1 VISQT
6 EQKQQPAKSGRRLWR
21 LVEQPALI
29 CLFLAV
35 VTVLAFWPVVHGEFI
50 NYDDT
55 DYVTLNSHVQNGL
68 SSKSVIWAFTTDH
81 ASNWHPLTWL
91 SHMLDVE
98 LFGKGPTG
106 PHCINLLFHVA
117 NSVLLFLL
125 LGRMTGAQW
134 RSAMVAGL
142 FALHPAHVESVA
154 WVAERKDVLSTL
166 FWMLTLLAYVRYAN
180 ESKVQGPRSKAF
192 YGLAVTT
199 FALGLMSKPM
209 LVTLPFVMLLLDFW
223 PLNRFENS
231 SHGQTPRTFHRLV
244 LEKTPFL
251 LLSAVSC
258 VVTAWAQKKAILSLE
273 HLSLFDRIANSL
285 VAYSR
290 YLEKTIWPT
299 NLALPYLHP
308 GHWPEQQVAIA
319 AILVA
324 GLSLV
329 ALLAA
334 RKYPHIFTGW
344 FWYLGTLIPVIGL
357 VQVGAQSM
365 ADRYTYVPLIGVF
378 VVLVW
383 SAADWCGRRRLTN
396 TAGVAVAVLVLGVC
410 VGQTRQQ
417 VKYWHDSEP
426 LFKHSAAVT
435 RDNFIAL
442 GNVGG
447 VCFESGRLDE
457 AMEYYQQA
465 VRINPNYAEAL
476 NSIGAVLA
484 ARGNDKA
491 VEWFRKALTVQP
503 AHAPALFNMGNAM
516 AKKGDDRAAVEFF
529 QAALQVEPGNYQDRN
544 NLGNALVKL
553 GRLDEATAQYRLALE
568 YKPDAPKVHKNLGEM
583 LAAKGKLDEAIAHYR
598 QALALTND
606 AATHYSLG
614 LTLAV
619 QGKWD
624 EAIEQYTATLR
635 LSPTNA
641 QAQYNLG
648 YAYKVQGRSEQAMTH
663 LREALRLI
671 PEFPL
676 AHYNLACVLADKNLQ
691 EEAIS
696 HLREALRLKP
706 DYEEAQK
713 KLSALESQQRN

>member
-1 VISQT
+1 MAHPISV
-6 EQKQQPAKSGRRLWR
+6 SL
-21 LVEQPALI
+21 L
-29 CLFLAV
+29 LAITTIV
-35 VTVLAFWPVVHGEFI
+35 SYWPVVHGEFI

-55 DYVTLNSHVQNGL
+55 DYVTLNARVQNGL
-68 SSKSVIWAFTTDH
+68 TLKGVIWAFTTNH

-91 SHMLDVE
+91 SHMLDVG

-106 PHCINLLFHVA
+106 PHCVNLLFHAA

-125 LGRMTGAQW
+125 LRRMTGAHW

-166 FWMLTLLAYVRYAN
+166 FWMLTLLAYERYAN
-180 ESKVQGPRSKAF
+180 ESKIQGTRAKVF
-192 YGLAVTT
+192 YGLALTL

-209 LVTLPFVMLLLDFW
+209 LVTVPSVMLLLDFW

-231 SHGQTPRTFHRLV
+231 SHGRTRGSLWRLV
-244 LEKTPFL
+244 WEKTPFL
-251 LLSAVSC
+251 FLSAASC
-258 VVTAWAQKKAILSLE
+258 VVTTWAQKKAILSLE

-285 VAYSR
+285 VSYSR

-308 GHWPEQQVAIA
+308 GQWPGQQVAIA

-324 GLSLV
+324 GLSFV
-329 ALLAA
+329 ALLSA
-334 RKYPHIFTGW
+334 RKNPYIFTGW

-357 VQVGAQSM
+357 MQVGAQSM

-383 SAADWCGRRRLTN
+383 SAAAWCDRWRIPDN
-396 TAGVAVAVLVLGVC
+396 AAFAVAAIILGVC
-410 VGQTRQQ
+410 FVQTRQQ
-417 VKYWHDSEP
+417 AKYWRNSET

-447 VCFESGRLDE
+447 VFFESGRLDE
-457 AMEYYQQA
+457 AMGYYQQA
-465 VRINPNYAEAL
+465 LRANPNYAEAL

-484 ARGNDKA
+484 ANGNEEA
-491 VEWFRKALTVQP
+491 VEWFRKALAIQP
-503 AHAPALFNMGNAM
+503 THAPALFNMGNAL
-516 AKKGDDRAAVEFF
+516 AKKGEDREAVEFF
-529 QAALQVEPGNYQDRN
+529 KAALEVEPDNHQDRN

-553 GRLDEATAQYRLALE
+553 GKLDEATEQYRLALE
-568 YKPDAPKVHKNLGEM
+568 YNPDAPMVHKNLGEM
-583 LAAKGKLDEAIAHYR
+583 LAAKGKLDEAISHYR
-598 QALALTND
+598 QALVLTND

-624 EAIEQYTATLR
+624 EAIDQYTATLR

-641 QAQYNLG
+641 QAEYNLG
-648 YAYKVQGRSEQAMTH
+648 YAYKVQGSSEAAITH
-663 LREALRLI
+663 LREALRLN

-676 AHYNLACVLADKNLQ
+676 AHYNLACVLADKDQQ

-696 HLREALRLKP
+696 HLREALREKP
-706 DYEEAQK
+706 DYEDAQK
-713 KLSALESQQRN
+713 KLNALESQRSK